1 MVAGSHPCGILFDN
15 DFLGGGSCRRKLLI
29 AAFIA
34 QQRVYRFTLVQG
46 CRWREYLFNSV
57 RHALDLGEI
66 AFLLNVGI
74 FDLFF
79 ILGAVDDCVLI
90 LFADIEKDFKW
101 GV

>member
-1 MVAGSHPCGILFDN
+1 M
-15 DFLGGGSCRRKLLI
+15 
-29 AAFIA
+29 
-34 QQRVYRFTLVQG
+34 
-46 CRWREYLFNSV
+46 